1 MIRHD
6 IDNAVEGLYPEE
18 RPDLTGRDASA
29 PTIDDKPGDAND
41 KGPSVRYKRI
51 TRSIVTAMLWAC
63 TCIASAAGA
72 GAADRDEPAGNRLTP
87 GPIMESSAA
96 FSAKI
101 ESSPAID
108 QIDRARLP
116 SAVTRYTIIAQAN
129 ILFGEQ
135 QPTTITIDIIPASPD
150 NIVRPGAWRLL
161 PVAILGSAELEVTSI
176 NPRTIRLN
184 GVDIMLVGK
193 SDKSL
198 CVEKDINDDT
208 YMDLL
213 CDVRSTGFKID
224 EGDYAIIIKAGTYS
238 GESLRGED
246 RIKIVGK

>member
-1 MIRHD
+1 M
-6 IDNAVEGLYPEE
+6 
-18 RPDLTGRDASA
+18 
-29 PTIDDKPGDAND
+29 
-41 KGPSVRYKRI
+41 RYKRM
-51 TRSIVTAMLWAC
+51 TRSIVTATLWAC
-63 TCIASAAGA
+63 TCIANATGA
-72 GAADRDEPAGNRLTP
+72 GAADRVAEPVGSWLTSP
-87 GPIMESSAA
+87 KMETTAA
-96 FSAKI
+96 YSAKTGP
-101 ESSPAID
+101 SPSID
-108 QIDRARLP
+108 HIDKAALP
-116 SAVTRYTIIAQAN
+116 SAARQFTLIAQAN

-135 QPTTITIDIIPASPD
+135 QPTTIAIDIMPGSPE

-208 YMDLL
+208 HKDLL
-213 CDVRSTGFKID
+213 CDVRSTGFKIG
-224 EGDYAIIIKAGTYS
+224 EGEYAIIIKAGTYS

>member
-1 MIRHD
+1 
-6 IDNAVEGLYPEE
+6 
-18 RPDLTGRDASA
+18 
-29 PTIDDKPGDAND
+29 
-41 KGPSVRYKRI
+41 
-51 TRSIVTAMLWAC
+51 MLLAC
-63 TCIASAAGA
+63 TCVASATGV
-72 GAADRDEPAGNRLTP
+72 GAADRGAGPVDGWLT
-87 GPIMESSAA
+87 GIEMETTAA
-96 FSAKI
+96 YSTKI
-101 ESSPAID
+101 ESSPSIAQGNNPD
-108 QIDRARLP
+108 LP
-116 SAVTRYTIIAQAN
+116 AASRQFAIIAQAN

-135 QPTTITIDIIPASPD
+135 QPTTIAIDIIPGSTE

-198 CVEKDINDDT
+198 CVEKDINDDS
-208 YMDLL
+208 YRDLL
-213 CDVRSTGFKID
+213 CDVRSTGFKIG
-224 EGDYAIIIKAGTYS
+224 EGEYAIIIKAGTYS

>member
-1 MIRHD
+1 M
-6 IDNAVEGLYPEE
+6 
-18 RPDLTGRDASA
+18 
-29 PTIDDKPGDAND
+29 
-41 KGPSVRYKRI
+41 
-51 TRSIVTAMLWAC
+51 RSIVTATLWAC
-63 TCIASAAGA
+63 ACIASATGA
-72 GAADRDEPAGNRLTP
+72 GAADRIAEPVGNWLTSP
-87 GPIMESSAA
+87 KQETTTAI
-96 FSAKI
+96 SAKI
-101 ESSPAID
+101 GTIPSLDHID
-108 QIDRARLP
+108 KAALP
-116 SAVTRYTIIAQAN
+116 SAARQFTLVAQAN

-135 QPTTITIDIIPASPD
+135 QPTTIAIDIIPGSPE

-208 YMDLL
+208 YKDLL
-213 CDVRSTGFKID
+213 CDVRSTGFKIG
-224 EGDYAIIIKAGTYS
+224 EGEFAIIIKAGTYA

>member
-1 MIRHD
+1 M
-6 IDNAVEGLYPEE
+6 
-18 RPDLTGRDASA
+18 
-29 PTIDDKPGDAND
+29 
-41 KGPSVRYKRI
+41 RYKRM
-51 TRSIVTAMLWAC
+51 TRSIVTATFWAC
-63 TCIASAAGA
+63 TCIAGATGA
-72 GAADRDEPAGNRLTP
+72 GAADLDTETVGSSLTSP
-87 GPIMESSAA
+87 NMETTVAH
-96 FSAKI
+96 SAKI
-101 ESSPAID
+101 EYSPSTDQGNKPGLLFASSQFA
-108 QIDRARLP
+108 
-116 SAVTRYTIIAQAN
+116 IIAQAN

-135 QPTTITIDIIPASPD
+135 QPTTITIDILPGSPE

-208 YMDLL
+208 YQDLL
-213 CDVRSTGFKID
+213 CDVRSTGFKIG
-224 EGDYAIIIKAGTYS
+224 EGEYGIIIKAGTYS

>member
-1 MIRHD
+1 M
-6 IDNAVEGLYPEE
+6 
-18 RPDLTGRDASA
+18 
-29 PTIDDKPGDAND
+29 
-41 KGPSVRYKRI
+41 
-51 TRSIVTAMLWAC
+51 TRSIVTATLWAC

-72 GAADRDEPAGNRLTP
+72 GAADRVDEPVGSWLTSP
-87 GPIMESSAA
+87 KMETTLAHSAKMESAR
-96 FSAKI
+96 
-101 ESSPAID
+101 SSD
-108 QIDRARLP
+108 QGKKPHLP
-116 SAVTRYTIIAQAN
+116 SASGQFAVIAQAN

-135 QPTTITIDIIPASPD
+135 QPTTIAIDIIPASPE

-161 PVAILGSAELEVTSI
+161 PVAILGSAELEVISI

-198 CVEKDINDDT
+198 CVEKDINDDS
-208 YMDLL
+208 YKDLL
-213 CDVRSTGFKID
+213 CDVRSTGFKIG
-224 EGDYAIIIKAGTYS
+224 EGEYTIIIKAGTYS